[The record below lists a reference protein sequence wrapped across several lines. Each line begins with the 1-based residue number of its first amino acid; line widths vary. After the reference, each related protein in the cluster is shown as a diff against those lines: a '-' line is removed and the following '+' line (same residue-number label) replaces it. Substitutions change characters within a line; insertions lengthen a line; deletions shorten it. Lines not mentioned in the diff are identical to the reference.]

1 MVSDSPPDRELEWTD
16 EGIQSSK
23 NLVSRIER
31 FFQNNENN
39 VDNNAI
45 KSVEKFVYEMEEN
58 ILSFSLNKC
67 IANIYTLFNFLEKN
81 KTYLSKNELSKKVL
95 ISLYP
100 IIPRLSGKIYE
111 DLFNTKLNKNLWPN
125 INMALLEENEI
136 TLPIQIN
143 GKMISTID
151 TVKDYKHDELLKLI
165 YKIDKVKNKISE
177 KKILKVINVQN
188 KIINIIIN

>member
-23 NLVSRIER
+23 NLVVRIER
-31 FFQNNENN
+31 YFQNNENN
-39 VDNNAI
+39 INDHTI
-45 KSVEKFVYEMEEN
+45 KSVEKFIYEMENN
-58 ILSFSLNKC
+58 ILNFTLNKC

-81 KTYLSKNELSKKVL
+81 KTYLSKNELSKKIL
-95 ISLYP
+95 ISLFP
-100 IIPRLSGKIYE
+100 IMPRLCETIYE
-111 DLFNTKLNKNLWPN
+111 DLFNEKIKQNLWPN

-151 TVKDYKHDELLKLI
+151 TIKDYKQDELLNLI
-165 YKIDKVKNKISE
+165 YKIEKVKNKIGDQ
-177 KKILKVINVQN
+177 KILKVINVQN